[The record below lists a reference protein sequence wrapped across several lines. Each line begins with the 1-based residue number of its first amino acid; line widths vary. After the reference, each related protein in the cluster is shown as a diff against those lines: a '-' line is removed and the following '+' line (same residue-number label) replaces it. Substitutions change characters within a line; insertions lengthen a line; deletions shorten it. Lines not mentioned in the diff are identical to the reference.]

1 MVQTEDQYKFIYRAI
16 EHHVN
21 KIKSWCHMSHVTW
34 HSSHVTWL
42 IWPFEFMS
50 EFAQILLFKIISF
63 KLYETLYILMVVGQ
77 RETAWKF
84 RWPHLAA
91 YLFLLVVLGWLKSI
105 LPIIRPRIPN
115 FKSKNFAQ
123 PLYSSSNFQILKNEK
138 LANRK
143 NIFDLFRVM
152 DIPAVIDYVIVQTSR
167 GKSKSD
173 YLKSFTELIDVNLN
187 SFSDI
192 LTQIHQGTILQNFW
206 FFFPEALFRP
216 DRAVKMAKD
225 FSLKWNAS
233 S

>member
-1 MVQTEDQYKFIYRAI
+1 
-16 EHHVN
+16 
-21 KIKSWCHMSHVTW
+21 MSHDIQ
-34 HSSHVTWL
+34 VTWL
-42 IWPFEFMS
+42 IWSFEFMS

-63 KLYETLYILMVVGQ
+63 KLYETLNTLMVVGQ
-77 RETAWKF
+77 RENTAWKF
-84 RWPHLAA
+84 RWPYSAA
-91 YLFLLVVLGWLKSI
+91 YLFLLVVLGWLKSF
-105 LPIIRPRIPN
+105 LPTIRTRIPN

-123 PLYSSSNFQILKNEK
+123 PLYSSSNFQILKK
-138 LANRK
+138 LKFWISRK
-143 NIFDLFRVM
+143 FFEFFRVM

-206 FFFPEALFRP
+206 FFSEALLRL

-225 FSLKWNAS
+225 FCLKWS